1 MPPSLLSHLLRA
13 CARPAAALVL
23 AAALLAPSALGQAA
37 RAVYPVDRFDL
48 TYGRPNPGLPSPAQ
62 LGSISV
68 PLVLVDGAYAKP
80 GASPLAAT
88 PIRLDAPPPGAV
100 YDETALTAVMEAIV
114 RAINSRGIYAAFVVP
129 KAEEIDA
136 TTWVDFRP
144 PGHRDLTLVVWVGE
158 IGDIRILDRG
168 SPIGNHLRGLIA
180 AHFPLHAAKEG
191 TPGSLLHRGP
201 LETYLWRLN
210 EHPGRHVEASLTS
223 SNDPGVIALD
233 LLVSESRPWTV
244 LAQVSNTGTQS
255 TGDIRSRLGFA
266 STEVTGSDDTLS
278 LDYFTT
284 TFKGSNAVFGSYER
298 PLLFPNFLSA
308 RLYGSWGNFDSQP
321 IGIAFERFSGNNWA
335 GGGELLSVLGRPL
348 GVVLEAV
355 AGVDYQH
362 FGVKSPT
369 FGQSGSV
376 SLFLPYVGLDLHR
389 NGRAVEVSNSVRIQT
404 NVPEIAHTQKAEL
417 ANLGRLD
424 IDAFWVSVRDDFRTS
439 LFLDTL
445 LFPRSSSRSNELYLA
460 FGGQFVPSSYR
471 LIPQELDVIGGFFSV
486 RGYPEAVTSGD
497 SAYDAT
503 VEYRFHLPRLAE
515 HLSKLQRLMHLGSP
529 RPGFYD
535 DWDLIARGFVDAGE
549 IINNRIQ
556 AGESNYQ
563 LLGTGVGVE
572 LAASQH
578 FDVRVDGA
586 YALKA
591 ISSPLQTLAEKDSFR
606 LHVIATLSW

>member
-1 MPPSLLSHLLRA
+1 MPRRTLSCLSRA
-13 CARPAAALVL
+13 PARRIATLCL
-23 AAALLAPSALGQAA
+23 GAALLVSSARGQAA
-37 RAVYPVDRFDL
+37 RAVYPVDRFEI
-48 TYGRPNPGLPSPAQ
+48 TYGRANPELPTPAQ
-62 LGSISV
+62 LGAITV

-80 GASPLAAT
+80 GPSPLAAT
-88 PIRLDAPPPGAV
+88 PVRIDAPPPGGI

-114 RAINSRGIYAAFVVP
+114 RAINGRGVYAAFVVP

-136 TTWVDFRP
+136 TTWVDYRP
-144 PGHRDLTLVVWVGE
+144 AGHRDLTLVVWVGE

-168 SPIGNHLRGLIA
+168 SPIGNTLRRLIA
-180 AHFPLHAAKEG
+180 AHFPLHGQKDGRA
-191 TPGSLLHRGP
+191 GSLLHRGP

-223 SNDPGVIALD
+223 TNDPGVIDLD
-233 LLVSESRPWTV
+233 LLVTESRPWTV

-255 TGDIRSRLGFA
+255 TGEIRSRLGFA
-266 STEVTGSDDTLS
+266 TTEVTGHDDTFS

-298 PLLFPNFLSA
+298 PLFFPNFLSA

-335 GGGELLSVLGRPL
+335 GGGELLSILGRPL

-355 AGVDYQH
+355 GGADYQH
-362 FGVKSPT
+362 FGVRSPT

-376 SLFLPYVGLDLHR
+376 NLFLPYLGVDLHR

-404 NVPEIAHTQKAEL
+404 NVPEVAHTEKAKL

-424 IDAFWVSVRDDFRTS
+424 TDPFWVSVRDDFRTS

-445 LFPRSSSRSNELYLA
+445 LFPKSNSRSNELYLA
-460 FGGQFVPSSYR
+460 FGGQYVPASYR

-503 VEYRFHLPRLAE
+503 VEYRFHFPRLAE
-515 HLSKLQRLMHLGSP
+515 RLSKLQRLMHLGAS
-529 RPGFYD
+529 RPGLYD
-535 DWDLIARGFVDAGE
+535 DWDLIFRGFVDAGE

-563 LLGTGVGVE
+563 LLGTGAGVE
-572 LAASQH
+572 LAASRH
-578 FDVRVDGA
+578 FDVRLDGA

-591 ISSPLQTLAEKDSFR
+591 ISSPLQTLTEKDSFR